1 MSTMTVPVATKGS
14 LKERA
19 ISAVREPV
27 RMALD
32 QLRANKLRSG
42 LTILGIVIG
51 VTTVIAIS
59 SVING
64 LNQRVGDM
72 VSSFGTNILWIARFE
87 FGFGR
92 PTTEMLT
99 RRQLTYDD
107 AMAIKT
113 LPHVAAVVPS
123 LRYQGDGSFGS
134 GGVTAKYGKFKA
146 ENLQLEGCTADNPNV
161 YDLVLTQGRYFSQR
175 ENDLASNVA
184 VLGHDT
190 AEDLF
195 GQDNAIG
202 KEIDVSG
209 TFFTV
214 VGVQDKQ
221 KSAFGGGKNPE
232 DNTVHIPIT
241 TFRHLHPEVLEYWI
255 SAKFDD
261 QKNKAL
267 VQDEVRELLR
277 RRRKVKNAA
286 DDNFAIFGSDSITRL
301 WSQITGSLFLLMFGL
316 SAVGL
321 LVGGVGVM
329 NIMLVS
335 VTERTREI
343 GIRKAIGANRRT
355 ILLQFTLE
363 AVTLCAVG
371 GFIGVLVGAAFGFG
385 LSFVLASSVSLAWVL
400 AAFLVSCSIGLVF
413 GIYPAWKAASLN
425 PIEAL
430 RYE

>member
-1 MSTMTVPVATKGS
+1 MKLQNIITQ
-14 LKERA
+14 
-19 ISAVREPV
+19 VREPV
-27 RMALD
+27 HMAMD
-32 QLRANKLRSG
+32 QLRGNKLRSG

-51 VTTVIAIS
+51 VSTVIAIS

-64 LNQRVGDM
+64 LNHKISDL
-72 VSSFGTNILWIARFE
+72 VSSLGTNVLWVFRFPVI
-87 FGFGR
+87 GTR

-99 RRQLTYDD
+99 RKQLTFDD
-107 AMAIKT
+107 AMAMRD

-123 LRYQGDGSFGS
+123 LRFQSFDFNSGS
-134 GGVTAKYGKFKA
+134 VTAKYAKNKS
-146 ENLQLEGCTADNPNV
+146 ENVSLEGTTASNPDV
-161 YDLVLTQGRYFSQR
+161 YDLVLTQGRYYSQR
-175 ENDLASNVA
+175 EMDQASNVA
-184 VLGHDT
+184 VIGHDT

-195 GQDNAIG
+195 GTDNAIG

-209 TFFTV
+209 MFFTV
-214 VGVQDKQ
+214 VGVQDKV
-221 KSAFGGGKNPE
+221 KSAFGGGKNAE
-232 DNTVHIPIT
+232 DNMVHMPIT
-241 TFRHLHPEVLEYWI
+241 TFKKLHPEILDYWI
-255 SAKFDD
+255 SVKFDD
-261 QKNKAL
+261 QKNKGI
-267 VQDEVRELLR
+267 VEDEIRELLR
-277 RRRKVKNAA
+277 RRRKVPNSAE
-286 DDNFAIFGSDSITRL
+286 DNFSIFGSDSITRL

-343 GIRKAIGANRRT
+343 GIRKAIGANKRT

-371 GFIGVLVGAAFGFG
+371 GLIGVLVGSGFG
-385 LSFVLASSVSLAWVL
+385 LLLRLVLSSSVSLFWV
-400 AAFLVSCSIGLVF
+400 ASAFIVSCSIGLIF